1 MNDLERASLEGYQ
14 AGVHE
19 CLTGTKMDCPYRGG
33 VTANGQPLPG
43 TELHQAWQS
52 GWLAVVEV
60 NTRAH
65 VAACTPGAFWDAG
78 VKVRISTLEQELI
91 ELQTQ
96 DCTDPARARLCS
108 TLHAAINALTHYRQ
122 SGQSL
127 LRAQERLETA
137 RTKFRD
143 TQGGL

>member
-1 MNDLERASLEGYQ
+1 MTDLERASLEGYR

-19 CLTGTKMDCPYRGG
+19 CLTGAKIGCPYKGG

-60 NTRAH
+60 NTSAH

-78 VKVRISTLEQELI
+78 LKVRISTLEQELI
-91 ELQTQ
+91 ELQAQ
-96 DCTDPARARLCS
+96 DCTDPARARLSS
-108 TLHAAINALTHYRQ
+108 TLQAAINALTHYRQ

-127 LRAQERLETA
+127 LRALARVDTA
-137 RTKFRD
+137 RAEFQD
-143 TQGGL
+143 TQGEL